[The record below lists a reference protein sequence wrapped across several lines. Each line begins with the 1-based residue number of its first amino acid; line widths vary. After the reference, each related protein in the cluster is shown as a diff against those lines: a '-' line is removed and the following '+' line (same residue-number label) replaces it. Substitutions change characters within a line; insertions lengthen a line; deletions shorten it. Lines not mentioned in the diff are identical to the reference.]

1 MLLSLRRLGWYPP
14 FMQMVGEKQISGM
27 RSYFRYV
34 HDLDSSDVVHLIHI
48 LIDICL
54 RLPQCI

>member
-1 MLLSLRRLGWYPP
+1 MLLSLRRLAWYPP

-27 RSYFRYV
+27 RSHFRYFYGF
-34 HDLDSSDVVHLIHI
+34 DSSDVVHLIYI
-48 LIDICL
+48 LIDICS